1 MTLHSVFTEE
11 MEKVKGGDD
20 EKKENSDSTN
30 SVDKKTNQKRPKE
43 AWLLDEKRI
52 KSGELQSGKES
63 LKPAVEVQK
72 DEVSKVS
79 NKFPGLSMAPTTAA
93 KAQKVAETPSKS
105 APKTL
110 PIGISVNSKRDEKAE
125 SEKEI
130 KAPMSPA
137 RRAKGLRNIS
147 ISKNVPPSTPT
158 SKAPPAPSNIPTKP
172 SLNFGNKKDS
182 TSPEPSSQTSSG
194 ISIRKSSE
202 EKLGLDNRVK
212 SMIDSVKKVADSS
225 NNDDASFEEVSEES
239 NAGKEENEGS
249 GIRKYDDLLSRI
261 KGQLKVV
268 GNMS

>member
-1 MTLHSVFTEE
+1 MHSVFTGE

-20 EKKENSDSTN
+20 ETKEN
-30 SVDKKTNQKRPKE
+30 SVDKKTNLKKPKE

-52 KSGELQSGKES
+52 KSGDQKSEKES
-63 LKPAVEVQK
+63 IKPIVEVKK
-72 DEVSKVS
+72 DEVLKVS
-79 NKFPGLSMAPTTAA
+79 NKFPGLSMAPTAT
-93 KAQKVAETPSKS
+93 KVPKVAETPSKS

-110 PIGISVNSKRDEKAE
+110 PMGISVNSKKDERAE

-130 KAPMSPA
+130 KAPLSPV

-158 SKAPPAPSNIPTKP
+158 SKTPSNIPTTP
-172 SLNFGNKKDS
+172 SLNFGKKKDS
-182 TSPEPSSQTSSG
+182 SSPEPSSQTSSG

-202 EKLGLDNRVK
+202 DKLGLDNRVK
-212 SMIDSVKKVADSS
+212 SMIDSVKKVSDSA
-225 NNDDASFEEVSEES
+225 NNDDTAALDELPEDS
-239 NAGKEENEGS
+239 NAGKDENEGS

-268 GNMS
+268 GNMSC

>member
-20 EKKENSDSTN
+20 EKKENSDSKN
-30 SVDKKTNQKRPKE
+30 SVDKKTNLKRPKE

-52 KSGELQSGKES
+52 KSGDLKSGKES
-63 LKPAVEVQK
+63 IKHPVEVK
-72 DEVSKVS
+72 KGEVSKVS
-79 NKFPGLSMAPTTAA
+79 NKFPGLSMAPTAT

-110 PIGISVNSKRDEKAE
+110 PMGISVNSKRDEKSE

-130 KAPMSPA
+130 KAPMLPA

-158 SKAPPAPSNIPTKP
+158 AKAPPAPSNIATKP
-172 SLNFGNKKDS
+172 SLNFGTKKDS
-182 TSPEPSSQTSSG
+182 SSAEPSSQTSSG

-212 SMIDSVKKVADSS
+212 SMIDSVKKVADLS
-225 NNDDASFEEVSEES
+225 NNDEEVTEQES
-239 NAGKEENEGS
+239 NAGKDENEGS

>member
-1 MTLHSVFTEE
+1 MK
-11 MEKVKGGDD
+11 EKRPTPL
-20 EKKENSDSTN
+20 KKESIKHPVES
-30 SVDKKTNQKRPKE
+30 KR
-43 AWLLDEKRI
+43 
-52 KSGELQSGKES
+52 
-63 LKPAVEVQK
+63 
-72 DEVSKVS
+72 DEVLKMS
-79 NKFPGLSMAPTTAA
+79 NKFPGLSMAPTAT
-93 KAQKVAETPSKS
+93 KVPKVAETPSKS

-110 PIGISVNSKRDEKAE
+110 PMGISVNSKKDERAE

-130 KAPMSPA
+130 KAPLSPV

-158 SKAPPAPSNIPTKP
+158 SKVLPTPSNVPTTP
-172 SLNFGNKKDS
+172 SLNFGKKKDS
-182 TSPEPSSQTSSG
+182 SSPETSSQTSSG

-202 EKLGLDNRVK
+202 DKLGLDNRVK

-225 NNDDASFEEVSEES
+225 NNDDELPEDS
-239 NAGKEENEGS
+239 NAGKDENEGS